1 MVWRVSDRA
10 TFDALRTRARRSR
23 TGPVKVSFRGSDDPP
38 VARVAYAVGR
48 KTGGA
53 VVRNRL
59 RRRLKAAVDEISGE
73 LRPGAYLVSAGPDAR
88 ELPYEQLKATVGQA
102 MFSASEDG
110 KP

>member
-10 TFDALRTRARRSR
+10 TFDALRTRARRAR
-23 TGPVKVSFRGSDDPP
+23 NGPVKASFCSWDDPP

-59 RRRLKAAVDEISGE
+59 RRRLRAAVAELSDQ
-73 LRPGAYLVSAGPDAR
+73 LRPGAYLVSAGPDASG
-88 ELPYEQLKATVGQA
+88 LSYEQLKASVARA
-102 MFSASEDG
+102 MSSASEDRRE
-110 KP
+110 